1 MSARRAKAAFP
12 PRAAAEVQG
21 KQIGEMGARTQMH
34 NDTQIRER
42 MQKECVWSAGNK
54 EMHEKDE
61 DEE

>member
-1 MSARRAKAAFP
+1 
-12 PRAAAEVQG
+12 
-21 KQIGEMGARTQMH
+21 MH

-61 DEE
+61 DEDEE